1 MHIVLFQCLF
11 LTIYILQYAYT
22 VDQNGEACVLNVIE
36 YIAMLLQTGLGS
48 LAAYLAAHVLLCLL
62 PAFFIA
68 GALAALIPKE
78 AITKFLGRDA
88 PKWISYPASAL
99 GGFVLAVCSCT
110 IMPLFASIYKKGA
123 GLGPA
128 ITFLFVGPAIN
139 ILAITLTGVQI
150 GMDIAIARIVL
161 SIVFGVGIGMLM
173 AWFFRKDDAA
183 HDLETAKNNAFAQG
197 ARVPGRTWVFFLLL
211 LGVLI
216 AGTLQ
221 VGLLTS
227 SYATLTLPG
236 VWTGSFQAWLD
247 SVAPPN
253 AALGI
258 EGVSVHGVVLIGLLI
273 LIAITA
279 WKGLNRVDEGFN
291 SWSYAALGLIT
302 LTLIAAS
309 FQVTT
314 VGGGVNV
321 GVTGKLIAVTLLLG
335 VVWWMAATKFEAYEM
350 QEWLWEMWRF
360 VKQIIPLLIAGVFV
374 AGMARVIIPRTWI
387 QTIAGRNT
395 WWANLVG
402 VLFGVFMYF
411 PTLVEV
417 PIAQTFL
424 SLGMHRGPL
433 LAYLLADPELS
444 VQSILITN
452 SVIGGKKTAVY
463 VVLVTIFST
472 LSGLLFGL
480 WLDTTSVWVE
490 VGLIAAVA
498 LVLLGLGL
506 TAVVQRGRGRD
517 VVSAAK

>member
-1 MHIVLFQCLF
+1 M
-11 LTIYILQYAYT
+11 
-22 VDQNGEACVLNVIE
+22 NVVG

-78 AITKFLGRDA
+78 AITKYLGRNA
-88 PKWISYPASAL
+88 PKWISYPASAV

-128 ITFLFVGPAIN
+128 ITFLFVGPAVN
-139 ILAITLTGVQI
+139 ILAISFTGVQI
-150 GMDIAIARIVL
+150 GMDIALARIIL
-161 SIVFGVGIGMLM
+161 SIVFGIGIGMLM
-173 AWFFRKDDAA
+173 AWFFRKDDEA
-183 HDLETAKNNAFAQG
+183 HSTATNSNRGFAQD
-197 ARVPGRTWVFFLLL
+197 ASVPGHTWVFFVLL

-221 VGLLTS
+221 VGLLTN
-227 SYATLTLPG
+227 SYATFTLPG
-236 VWTGSFQAWLD
+236 AWASSFQGWLD
-247 SVAPPN
+247 GVVPPN
-253 AALGI
+253 ASLGI
-258 EGVSVHGVVLIGLLI
+258 EGVSVHGVFLISLLI
-273 LIAITA
+273 LIGISA
-279 WKGLNRVDEGFN
+279 WLGLNQVDEGF
-291 SWSYAALGLIT
+291 STWTYVALGLIT
-302 LTLIAAS
+302 LTLIVAS
-309 FQVTT
+309 FKIVAAEQGLS
-314 VGGGVNV
+314 VGI
-321 GVTGKLIAVTLLLG
+321 TGKLIAEIVLIAA
-335 VVWWMAATKFEAYEM
+335 VWWMAAKRFDSYEV

-360 VKQIIPLLIAGVFV
+360 VKQIIPLLLVGVFL
-374 AGMARVIIPRTWI
+374 AGMARTIIPRTWI
-387 QTIAGRNT
+387 QAIAGQNT

-444 VQSILITN
+444 LQSILITN
-452 SVIGGKKTAVY
+452 SVIGRKKTAVY

-472 LSGLLFGL
+472 LSGLLFGA
-480 WLDTTSVWVE
+480 WVDG
-490 VGLIAAVA
+490 VSAWVIVIILVA
-498 LVLLGLGL
+498 LGALSAL
-506 TAVVQRGRGRD
+506 
-517 VVSAAK
+517 VSAWVGRRSRQKSVAVEAS

>member
-1 MHIVLFQCLF
+1 
-11 LTIYILQYAYT
+11 
-22 VDQNGEACVLNVIE
+22 
-36 YIAMLLQTGLGS
+36 MLLQTGLGS

-78 AITKFLGRDA
+78 AITKYLGRDA

-128 ITFLFVGPAIN
+128 ITFLFVGPAVN
-139 ILAITLTGVQI
+139 ILAISFTGVQI
-150 GMDIAIARIVL
+150 GMDIALARIIL
-161 SIVFGVGIGMLM
+161 SIIFGVGIGLLM
-173 AWFFRKDDAA
+173 AWFFRQDDEA
-183 HDLETAKNNAFAQG
+183 HNSATNGSRAFARD
-197 ARVPGRTWVFFLLL
+197 AKVPARTWIFFALL

-221 VGLLTS
+221 VGLLTN
-227 SYATLTLPG
+227 SYATFTLPG
-236 VWTGSFQAWLD
+236 AWASGFQAWLD
-247 SVAPPN
+247 TIVPPN
-253 AALGI
+253 PALGI
-258 EGVSVHGVVLIGLLI
+258 EGVSVHGVLLIELLI
-273 LIAITA
+273 LIGVTA
-279 WKGLNRVDEGFN
+279 WLGLNQVDEGFN
-291 SWSYAALGLIT
+291 SWTYVALGLIT
-302 LTLIAAS
+302 LTLIVAS
-309 FQVTT
+309 FKV
-314 VGGGVNV
+314 VAVADGLNV
-321 GVTGKLIAVTLLLG
+321 GITGKLIAEILLIA
-335 VVWWMAATKFEAYEM
+335 VVWWMAASRFDAYEV

-360 VKQIIPLLIAGVFV
+360 VKQIIPLLIVGVFL
-374 AGMARVIIPRTWI
+374 AGMARAIIPRTWI
-387 QTIAGRNT
+387 QALAGQNT

-444 VQSILITN
+444 LQSILITN
-452 SVIGGKKTAVY
+452 SVIGRKKTAVY

-472 LSGLLFGL
+472 LSGLLFGAWVNGMSA
-480 WLDTTSVWVE
+480 WLILVILAVCIALLALGSSMVRRRQRQVRVVE
-490 VGLIAAVA
+490 GA
-498 LVLLGLGL
+498 
-506 TAVVQRGRGRD
+506 
-517 VVSAAK
+517 